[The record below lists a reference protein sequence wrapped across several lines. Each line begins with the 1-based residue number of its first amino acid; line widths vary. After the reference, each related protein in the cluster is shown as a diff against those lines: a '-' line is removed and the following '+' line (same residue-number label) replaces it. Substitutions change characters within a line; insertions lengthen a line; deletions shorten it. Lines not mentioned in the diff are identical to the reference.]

1 MERFLMLGS
10 EGKSP
15 LYYILLLQQLY
26 EHIMYV
32 QKPGLGIVVKGRS
45 SRQGG
50 ADVATTSSAS

>member
-1 MERFLMLGS
+1 MERFMMLGS
-10 EGKSP
+10 ERSP

-50 ADVATTSSAS
+50 AVVATTSSAS